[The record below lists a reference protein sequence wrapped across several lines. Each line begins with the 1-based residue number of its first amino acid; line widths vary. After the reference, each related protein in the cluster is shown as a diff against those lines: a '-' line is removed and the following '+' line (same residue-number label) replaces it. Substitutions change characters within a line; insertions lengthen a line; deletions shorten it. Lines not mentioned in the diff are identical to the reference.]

1 MEKKRKINFKETNHE
16 ENFTLAMEHRPTHQN
31 ATRKTLN
38 RNNMMTKIKI
48 IYHGIQIEIE
58 TGVIGQVDLKSL
70 LREMTQQ
77 IYNLKK

>member
-1 MEKKRKINFKETNHE
+1 
-16 ENFTLAMEHRPTHQN
+16 
-31 ATRKTLN
+31 
-38 RNNMMTKIKI
+38 MMTKIKI